1 MPVLDNPKWELAAQE
16 VAKGKTQVEAIEAAG
31 YAPHDSNAARL
42 IGNDRVKLRIREL
55 QEQAAMSISITLE
68 GQIAKLEDLLNQA
81 KALKQIAAGV
91 SAIDKQNELMGF
103 KIQRVESKRV
113 DAFAEMSDAELDAYL
128 QGKASSVEQH

>member
-16 VAKGKTQVEAIEAAG
+16 VAKGKTQLAAIEAAG

-68 GQIAKLEDLLNQA
+68 GQIAKLEEVLEQSRL
-81 KALKQIAAGV
+81 LKQCSAAIAA
-91 SAIDKQNELMGF
+91 IREQNELAGLRVQ
-103 KIQRVESKRV
+103 KIEHKAADQFDS
-113 DAFAEMSDAELDAYL
+113 MSDEELRQYVYGNKDIDPD
-128 QGKASSVEQH
+128 Q

>member
-16 VAKGKTQVEAIEAAG
+16 VAKGKTQVEAIKTAG

-68 GQIAKLEDLLNQA
+68 GQIAKLEEVLEQSRL
-81 KALKQIAAGV
+81 LKQCSAAIAA
-91 SAIDKQNELMGF
+91 IREQNELAGLRVQ
-103 KIQRVESKRV
+103 KIEHKSVDQFDAMTDEELRQYVYGDKDLES
-113 DAFAEMSDAELDAYL
+113 
-128 QGKASSVEQH
+128 

>member
-91 SAIDKQNELMGF
+91 SAIDKQSELMGF

>member
-16 VAKGKTQVEAIEAAG
+16 VAKGKTQLEAIEAAG
-31 YAPHDSNAARL
+31 YASHDSNASRL
-42 IGNDRVKLRIREL
+42 IGNDRVKRRIREL

-81 KALKQIAAGV
+81 KQLNQISAGV
-91 SAIDKQNELMGF
+91 AAIDKQNELMGF

-113 DAFAEMSDAELDAYL
+113 DEFASMSDEELRQYVYGDKELD
-128 QGKASSVEQH
+128 S